1 MAQVKSSLSKNE
13 HQLLLSLFDSVSFT
27 LLYKASVHGY
37 NAANFH
43 YKCDNQG
50 PTLTVGYNNSG
61 YIFGG
66 YTCMSYSQSGGYK
79 ADNSAFLFYLKN
91 EDKKSEPVRIPVTK
105 AENAIYDVN
114 NRGPDFGTA
123 LQFLYNNSAAIYSNP
138 GNTYTFEPL
147 EFCGNDFKL
156 RECEV
161 YRVELIEDLLEKPW
175 RSIQWKAE
183 RKKELMNLIM
193 TYKPTVTSVSQVR
206 VLLVGPIGA
215 GKSSFFNSINSVF
228 RGHVTSQAI
237 AGCAVTSVTKQ
248 FRTYSIKAGREG
260 KQLPIV
266 LCDTMGLEEV
276 SGAGVCVEDIA
287 NIAMGNIPDRYQ
299 FNPSAPIHSK
309 IPGCIKSKT
318 IKDKIHCVAFVI
330 DACKVKIMPSK
341 LEDKLLAIREKLN
354 LLGVPQLVLLTKV
367 DEACPL
373 VAEDIRNVYRS
384 RFTER
389 KIQEV
394 GARLGVPVSCIVP
407 IQNYSRELELD
418 DNVNI
423 LLLSAIIQMLR
434 FADNYFDDIS
444 YEEMNDM
451 DTDSL
456 LENNFCELRS
466 RSITDSF
473 ELRTGRIPKRELSI
487 HDKAKRSWTE
497 CTVM

>member
-1 MAQVKSSLSKNE
+1 
-13 HQLLLSLFDSVSFT
+13 
-27 LLYKASVHGY
+27 
-37 NAANFH
+37 
-43 YKCDNQG
+43 
-50 PTLTVGYNNSG
+50 
-61 YIFGG
+61 
-66 YTCMSYSQSGGYK
+66 MSYSQSGGYK

-161 YRVELIEDLLEKPW
+161 YRVELIEDLLENPW

-299 FNPSAPIHSK
+299 
-309 IPGCIKSKT
+309 
-318 IKDKIHCVAFVI
+318 
-330 DACKVKIMPSK
+330 
-341 LEDKLLAIREKLN
+341 
-354 LLGVPQLVLLTKV
+354 
-367 DEACPL
+367 
-373 VAEDIRNVYRS
+373 
-384 RFTER
+384 
-389 KIQEV
+389 IQEV

>member
-161 YRVELIEDLLEKPW
+161 YRVECKYEQIFHTQKLKDK
-175 RSIQWKAE
+175 
-183 RKKELMNLIM
+183 LMNLIM

-451 DTDSL
+451 
-456 LENNFCELRS
+456 
-466 RSITDSF
+466 
-473 ELRTGRIPKRELSI
+473 
-487 HDKAKRSWTE
+487 
-497 CTVM
+497 